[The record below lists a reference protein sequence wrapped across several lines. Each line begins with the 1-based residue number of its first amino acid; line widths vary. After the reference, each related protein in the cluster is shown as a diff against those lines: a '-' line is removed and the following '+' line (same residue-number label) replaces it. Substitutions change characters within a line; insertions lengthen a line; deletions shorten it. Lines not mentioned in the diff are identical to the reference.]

1 MTESNELQPADQGI
15 KEDLNDENRRMQEL
29 RSIVDRTAIELE
41 DGALSYDDSR
51 RLIEQTRR
59 NVVELFPDKGYL
71 FDLICRPRF
80 YRILDVSFYN
90 GTGR

>member
-1 MTESNELQPADQGI
+1 MKSADKNI
-15 KEDLNDENRRMQEL
+15 KEDLNDEDRRMQEL
-29 RSIVDRTAIELE
+29 RCIVDRTAIELE

-80 YRILDVSFYN
+80 YRILDENFYN
-90 GTGR
+90 GTGW